1 MRNVPTIVQLAKRLG
16 VAPSTVSRAYT
27 NPGLLRTETVQRVMA
42 AAAELGYVPNNHAR
56 ALITGKSGVIGLIV
70 PDIANPFFPPI
81 IRHAQLAAEEL
92 GLSVFIADT
101 DGDADREVTM
111 IGRLSPQVDGL
122 IIAASR
128 LPEKSLTTIA
138 QRMPTVLINRDVDKI
153 SRVLVS
159 ATEALAEGINH
170 FVRGGHTRIAY
181 VEGPPKSWSNMQRLT
196 SVTQAMNSHGL
207 DGIFLQAPAGTFT
220 DGVDASAMVV
230 ESGAT
235 AVIAFDDVIA
245 HGLMSG
251 FRERGLRIPDDICI
265 LGCDDTLAITTFPS
279 LSSITLDLAKAGRIA
294 VEALRN
300 TQPKRGVIEKR
311 IELEGNLVLRGTTG

>member
-1 MRNVPTIVQLAKRLG
+1 
-16 VAPSTVSRAYT
+16 
-27 NPGLLRTETVQRVMA
+27 
-42 AAAELGYVPNNHAR
+42 
-56 ALITGKSGVIGLIV
+56 
-70 PDIANPFFPPI
+70 
-81 IRHAQLAAEEL
+81 
-92 GLSVFIADT
+92 
-101 DGDADREVTM
+101 
-111 IGRLSPQVDGL
+111 
-122 IIAASR
+122 
-128 LPEKSLTTIA
+128 
-138 QRMPTVLINRDVDKI
+138 
-153 SRVLVS
+153 
-159 ATEALAEGINH
+159 
-170 FVRGGHTRIAY
+170 
-181 VEGPPKSWSNMQRLT
+181 MQRLT